1 MFFCDN
7 PGHWRQEKVYFY
19 SYLPLFLYVS
29 VALTD
34 IKLWAIDRQ
43 GFQTIM
49 MRTGLIKLSQYTDFL
64 RRYSSH
70 IMLPT
75 SPFLALTTWEWL
87 TSLTLNSPPSVP
99 SFQSLPEDIL
109 SKLADVLEEVTIFSK
124 QFLILALAHRRTVSV
139 SAICSPSLTNTNLW
153 KHSVQ

>member
-19 SYLPLFLYVS
+19 YYFPLFLYVS

-75 SPFLALTTWEWL
+75 SPFLALTT
-87 TSLTLNSPPSVP
+87 
-99 SFQSLPEDIL
+99 
-109 SKLADVLEEVTIFSK
+109 
-124 QFLILALAHRRTVSV
+124 
-139 SAICSPSLTNTNLW
+139 
-153 KHSVQ
+153 

>member
-1 MFFCDN
+1 MNFCDN
-7 PGHWRQEKVYFY
+7 PVHWRQEKVYFY
-19 SYLPLFLYVS
+19 PYFPLFLCVS

-70 IMLPT
+70 I
-75 SPFLALTTWEWL
+75 
-87 TSLTLNSPPSVP
+87 
-99 SFQSLPEDIL
+99 
-109 SKLADVLEEVTIFSK
+109 
-124 QFLILALAHRRTVSV
+124 
-139 SAICSPSLTNTNLW
+139 CSPL
-153 KHSVQ
+153 HRF